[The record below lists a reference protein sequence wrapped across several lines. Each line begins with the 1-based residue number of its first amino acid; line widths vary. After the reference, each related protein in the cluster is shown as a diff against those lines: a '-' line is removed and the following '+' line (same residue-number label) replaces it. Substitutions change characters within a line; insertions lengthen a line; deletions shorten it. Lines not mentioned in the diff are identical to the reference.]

1 MKISIA
7 LVKFSED
14 SNKAYMFEYPNN
26 KNLNKGDIVLVEDNE
41 TTEKK
46 AIVVETIYLDS
57 KYSHDTQTYNRL
69 LMLAGI
75 DKITKKV
82 IARLDVFKYEEA
94 EDED

>member
-7 LVKFSED
+7 LVKYSED
-14 SNKAYMFEYPNN
+14 SNKAYLFEFPNN
-26 KNLNKGDIVLVEDNE
+26 KNLNKGDIVLVEHNE